1 MARHARDVGV
11 LTRENQE
18 AEVLYL
24 LDDGSA
30 IYCVDGIGRWYYDSE
45 EEAREQVGDDV
56 DYAYA
61 DDVEAD

>member
-1 MARHARDVGV
+1 MARNVDV
-11 LTRENQE
+11 LTRDNQE

-45 EEAREQVGDDV
+45 DEAYEQVGEDV
-56 DYAYA
+56 ETAYA
-61 DDVEAD
+61 DTVEAD